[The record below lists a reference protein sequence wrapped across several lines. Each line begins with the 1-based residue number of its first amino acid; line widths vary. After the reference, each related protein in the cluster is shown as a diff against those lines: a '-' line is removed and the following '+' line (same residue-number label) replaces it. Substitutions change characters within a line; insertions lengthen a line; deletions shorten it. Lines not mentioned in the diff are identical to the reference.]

1 MLSRWTDED
10 IEEMIKRYRE
20 AKEIA
25 EKENRFESYKLLEEK
40 LSQLYAAKD
49 LKFSYADEASDWIH
63 W

>member
-1 MLSRWTDED
+1 
-10 IEEMIKRYRE
+10 MIKRYRE